1 MRKSALEM
9 AALNGLV
16 GVRSVLS
23 TYDRAV
29 LLGFV
34 FSLLPVLPVALCGVL
49 LGAMNYLLWRRGK
62 LEVFEG
68 GLIKKGLLLGL
79 INLCLSVFLLK
90 LLLGVLV
97 EVPWQIYANWLNEKL
112 NGVFYWL
119 YQLRTT
125 KGVTAL

>member
-16 GVRSVLS
+16 GLRSVLS

-49 LGAMNYLLWRRGK
+49 LGSMNYLLWRRGK

-68 GLIKKGLLLGL
+68 ALIKKGLLLGL
-79 INLCLSVFLLK
+79 INLCLSVLLLK
-90 LLLGVLV
+90 LLLSVLV
-97 EVPWQIYANWLNEKL
+97 EVPWQIYANWLSEKL
-112 NGVFYWL
+112 NDVLYWL
-119 YQLRTT
+119 DQLRTT